1 MLCSDCSEKLKTS
14 ALFLPLLS
22 RDLFASVLFWN
33 PYCVLC
39 YLCVLGRFFRFSC
52 MTLVHYWA
60 ICPLIQW
67 FSEAMTH
74 KSRRLWLRLSS
85 YLITRS
91 MLDNWRSFSLPRRII
106 PRRLVVTLSVPSP
119 SKTMMSTKSR
129 GKQGLHFWAQLNTSV
144 KLPQSA

>member
-1 MLCSDCSEKLKTS
+1 MLCSDCSEKLETS

-67 FSEAMTH
+67 FSKAMTH
-74 KSRRLWLRLSS
+74 KAGASDCVWAAISS
-85 YLITRS
+85 PVLCWTTES
-91 MLDNWRSFSLPRRII
+91 PSPCLAAF